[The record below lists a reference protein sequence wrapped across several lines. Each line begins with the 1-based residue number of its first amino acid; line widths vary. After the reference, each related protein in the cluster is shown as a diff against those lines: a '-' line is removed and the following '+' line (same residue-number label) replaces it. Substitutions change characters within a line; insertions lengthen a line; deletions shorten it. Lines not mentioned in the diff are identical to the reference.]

1 MNDPLLAIAFYVV
14 AAVTVAAALAVVTLR
29 SIVYAA
35 LSLVLTFVGV
45 AAVYILLN
53 ADFVAAVQVLIY
65 VGAVTI
71 LLVFA
76 IMLTRSPSSRHS
88 NPDNSQRSVAFI
100 AALALAVVMAV
111 VFLGSSWPAAAPAV
125 PESSVSVVAS
135 QIFRA
140 YALPFEIA
148 SVLLLVAMV
157 GAIIMAWPE
166 RSDS

>member
-1 MNDPLLAIAFYVV
+1 MNDPFLAIAFYVA

-29 SIVYAA
+29 SIVYSA
-35 LSLVLTFVGV
+35 LSLVLTFIGV
-45 AAVYILLN
+45 AAIYVLLH

-76 IMLTRSPSSRHS
+76 IMLTRSPSSRQS
-88 NPDNSQRSVAFI
+88 NPDNSQRPVAFI
-100 AALALAVVMAV
+100 AAVALAVVMAV
-111 VFLGSSWPAAAPAV
+111 VFLGTSWPAAASAV

-135 QIFRA
+135 QIFQT

-148 SVLLLVAMV
+148 SVLLLAAMV
-157 GAIIMAWPE
+157 GAIILARE
-166 RSDS
+166 E